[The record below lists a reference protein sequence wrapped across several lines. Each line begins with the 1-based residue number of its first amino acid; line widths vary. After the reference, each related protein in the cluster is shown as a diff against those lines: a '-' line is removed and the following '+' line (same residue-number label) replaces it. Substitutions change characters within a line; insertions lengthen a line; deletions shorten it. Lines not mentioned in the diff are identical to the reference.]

1 MKDRRIVELE
11 AEHEA
16 CIKERKEVKK
26 EMRMARDEVGAP
38 KDEAEEAK
46 LELKKKIKSSRSNSQ
61 KSRREP
67 GKNSRLPII
76 VTRSRASTPRGP
88 TSIPSR
94 RPEHSSVPNCPTSG
108 LRI

>member
-46 LELKKKIKSSRSNSQ
+46 LELKKKNKEFEVKLAEVKERAWEKFKTSNNCDKIKS
-61 KSRREP
+61 EY
-67 GKNSRLPII
+67 
-76 VTRSRASTPRGP
+76 TSRAYLHTFKE
-88 TSIPSR
+88 T
-94 RPEHSSVPNCPTSG
+94 
-108 LRI
+108 